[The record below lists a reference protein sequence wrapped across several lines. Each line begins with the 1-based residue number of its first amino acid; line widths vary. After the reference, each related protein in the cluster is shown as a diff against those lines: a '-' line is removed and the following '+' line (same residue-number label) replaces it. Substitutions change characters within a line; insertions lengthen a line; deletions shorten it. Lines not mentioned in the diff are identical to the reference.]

1 MKSLRGRF
9 LLSHIIPILIV
20 IPLIGIGLI
29 FLLESQV
36 LLSDLSEDLTEQA
49 NIIADAVSGQP
60 ELLQNPD
67 LAASYVTRIQL
78 NIEGEVLLIGSEGI
92 LLTTSDPDL
101 RQDIGKIPDI
111 DGLDNVLAGIP
122 SVALHYSWS
131 QPGGTA
137 LVPVSDVNQQLVGVV
152 GVSERLDAA
161 ASQFGDLRR
170 LIVLAV
176 LLALIVGIGLALILA
191 RRLER
196 PLVSVTNAVG
206 EIAEGGRTE
215 PIAEEGPKE
224 IQNLIRSVN
233 ALAADLHS
241 LEDTRRRLLANLV
254 HELGRPL
261 GAIRAAIHALRKGAA
276 QDQVTRDELLLG
288 IEDEVIRM
296 QPLLDDLAQLHGQVM
311 GRVRINPEVVSLSD
325 WLPPLIIPWRA
336 AALDKGLHWE
346 AQFPRDLPVVTI
358 DPDRIGQVIG
368 NLLSNAI
375 KYTPEG
381 GSVRI
386 SASSSVDE
394 IRIRVSDTG
403 PGIALGEQE
412 QVFEPFYRSQD
423 SRRFPQGLGLGLT
436 IARDLVEA
444 HGGQLVISSQIGKGS
459 DFEIILPVEPD

>member
-1 MKSLRGRF
+1 MKTLRSRF
-9 LLSHIIPILIV
+9 IFSHIIPILVV
-20 IPLIGIGLI
+20 IPLAGIALI
-29 FLLESQV
+29 YLLESQV
-36 LLSDLSEDLTEQA
+36 LLSELSDDLTERA
-49 NIIADAVSGQP
+49 NIIAEAVSGQP
-60 ELLQNPD
+60 ELLQNPE
-67 LAASYVTRIQL
+67 LAASYITRIQL
-78 NIEGEVLLIGSEGI
+78 NIEGEVLFLGSKGT
-92 LLTTSDPDL
+92 LLATSDPDL
-101 RQDIGKIPDI
+101 REDIGQIPEI
-111 DGLDNVLAGIP
+111 DGLDSAVAGIP
-122 SVALHYSWS
+122 SVVLHYSWS
-131 QPGGTA
+131 QPSGTA

-152 GVSERLDAA
+152 GVTERLDAA

-170 LIVLAV
+170 LIVLAI
-176 LLALIVGIGLALILA
+176 LIALVIGVGLALILA

-196 PLVSVTNAVG
+196 PLVSVTDAVG
-206 EIAEGGRTE
+206 EIAEGRRTE
-215 PIAEEGPKE
+215 PIAEEGPEE

-233 ALAADLHS
+233 VLAANLRS

-276 QDQVTRDELLLG
+276 EDQATQDELLMG

-311 GRVRINPEVVSLSD
+311 GQVRINPEEVALSD

-346 AQFPRDLPVVTI
+346 AQIPRDLPTIII

-381 GSVRI
+381 GSVRF
-386 SASSSVDE
+386 SASSTGDKT
-394 IRIRVSDTG
+394 RISVSDNG
-403 PGIALGEQE
+403 PGIALGEHE
-412 QVFEPFYRSQD
+412 RVFEPFYRSQD

-444 HGGQLVISSQIGKGS
+444 HGGQLEISSQIGKGS
-459 DFEIILPVEPD
+459 DFVIILPVEPD

>member
-1 MKSLRGRF
+1 
-9 LLSHIIPILIV
+9 LI
-20 IPLIGIGLI
+20 
-29 FLLESQV
+29 
-36 LLSDLSEDLTEQA
+36 
-49 NIIADAVSGQP
+49 
-60 ELLQNPD
+60 
-67 LAASYVTRIQL
+67 
-78 NIEGEVLLIGSEGI
+78 
-92 LLTTSDPDL
+92 
-101 RQDIGKIPDI
+101 
-111 DGLDNVLAGIP
+111 
-122 SVALHYSWS
+122 
-131 QPGGTA
+131 
-137 LVPVSDVNQQLVGVV
+137 
-152 GVSERLDAA
+152 
-161 ASQFGDLRR
+161 
-170 LIVLAV
+170 
-176 LLALIVGIGLALILA
+176 ALIVGIGLALILA
-191 RRLER
+191 HRLER

-276 QDQVTRDELLLG
+276 KDQVTRDELLLG

-311 GRVRINPEVVSLSD
+311 GRVRINPESVSLSD

-394 IRIRVSDTG
+394 IRITVSDTG
-403 PGIALGEQE
+403 PGIALGEHE

-459 DFEIILPVEPD
+459 DFVIILPVEPD